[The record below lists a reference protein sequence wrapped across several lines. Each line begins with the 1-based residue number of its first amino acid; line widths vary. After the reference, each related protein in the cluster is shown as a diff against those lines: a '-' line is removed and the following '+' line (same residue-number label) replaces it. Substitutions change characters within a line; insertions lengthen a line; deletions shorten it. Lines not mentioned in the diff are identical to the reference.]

1 MDSSKPFLSAA
12 LADERVGAGWRRPR
26 KAARTVAVV
35 CAVLA
40 AAAVF
45 GLFNQFG
52 IFKGEDGPPRQL
64 IASVDLRIGTPALA
78 SERGEAKAR
87 ADIAA
92 GLLQLET
99 FGAAMPA
106 AKAQRLKQRY
116 GVATVNKGK
125 EATPLTQAH
134 ADAYNRVMQAE
145 IERKQGRGALDQLL
159 RELDLGAA
167 KQDGKKEA
175 S

>member
-1 MDSSKPFLSAA
+1 MDSTKPFLSAA

-26 KAARTVAVV
+26 KAARTVAAV

-45 GLFNQFG
+45 GLFSRFG
-52 IFKGEDGPPRQL
+52 VFKGDDGPQRQL

-92 GLLQLET
+92 GLLQLEV
-99 FGAAMPA
+99 FGAALPG
-106 AKAQRLKQRY
+106 AKAQQLKQRF
-116 GVATVNKGK
+116 GITIVNKGK

-134 ADAYNRVMQAE
+134 ADAYDKLMQAE
-145 IERKQGRGALDQLL
+145 FERRHGRQQLDQLL
-159 RELDLGAA
+159 HELGLGAA
-167 KQDGKKEA
+167 RPDGRKDA
-175 S
+175 P